1 MERFALARVALT
13 AQTLQSRLGIAVL
26 ADCCASIDR
35 VLWHDG
41 AEGEI
46 YCLWGQFLVRRACL
60 RGGVRFALPECP
72 NALAWT
78 LTETADGGAVMIHC
92 TIARVDP
99 EPEFVE
105 SIETFVEDW
114 RIGLER
120 CFG

>member
-1 MERFALARVALT
+1 M
-13 AQTLQSRLGIAVL
+13 
-26 ADCCASIDR
+26 
-35 VLWHDG
+35 
-41 AEGEI
+41 
-46 YCLWGQFLVRRACL
+46 RRECL

-78 LTETADGGAVMIHC
+78 LTETIDGGAVMIHC
-92 TIARVDP
+92 TIARHDP